1 MKAASGEDR
10 GIPQSNSGRFSV
22 PYHHI
27 KSNVSIRK
35 AQVHGH
41 LKQIGEGKGDT
52 HLAEI
57 DIHVAHLSGDFR
69 PRLAVLRHVGT
80 GEVTS
85 IERERVA

>member
-1 MKAASGEDR
+1 MA
-10 GIPQSNSGRFSV
+10 
-22 PYHHI
+22 I

-35 AQVHGH
+35 LALIRKAQIHGH
-41 LKQIGEGKGDT
+41 SKQIGEGKGDT

-57 DIHVAHLSGDFR
+57 DLYVAHLSGDFR